1 MVEEV
6 RSFFVNRHVDQ
17 VCACGKNWVVSL
29 GGSGAGVCENWVV
42 SSNQG
47 YRSSAGDMRT
57 GL

>member
-1 MVEEV
+1 M
-6 RSFFVNRHVDQ
+6 DQ